1 MRNHPLKCQWR
12 LTGEPGQRDP
22 PGTNEAAS
30 SQPDRVE
37 SEEASQNEKFQEDP
51 KSHDIMPKISR
62 SPLKK
67 KKKSLVLPTIR
78 KISRCMTKESI
89 EGKMTKM
96 LKLSDKGF
104 KAGIIKMLK
113 AANYEHA

>member
-67 KKKSLVLPTIR
+67 KKKITCLTNNQ
-78 KISRCMTKESI
+78 ED
-89 EGKMTKM
+89 
-96 LKLSDKGF
+96 LKVHDKGINRRQDD
-104 KAGIIKMLK
+104 KDVKIV
-113 AANYEHA
+113 